1 MERPFPA
8 DPYDQ
13 IFAEDGRD
21 GKKVQNNPLTG
32 TFCCSTLLNDLP
44 HSPIFMLKTFK
55 DDQGAFILMLPFSGT
70 TYY

>member
-8 DPYDQ
+8 DPYNQ
-13 IFAEDGRD
+13 IFAEDERK
-21 GKKVQNNPLTG
+21 KKVQNNPLTG

-55 DDQGAFILMLPFSGT
+55 DDQGAFILTLPFSRT